1 MTDHA
6 TLLDVLYAALGL
18 ISFLAHNL
26 WRVCRERNCSR
37 ELLRRELQ
45 HSIEMQNETVRILST
60 AYASGEPTTLDDL
73 LSSAERDW
81 SVRSSRKPSA
91 R

>member
-1 MTDHA
+1 MTDHH
-6 TLLDVLYAALGL
+6 TLYDVLYAALGL
-18 ISFLAHNL
+18 ISFLAHSL

-37 ELLRRELQ
+37 ELLRREKQ
-45 HSIEMQNETVRILST
+45 RSIERENEMLRIIST